1 MNNPLVLL
9 HISDVHVDSDDTQNY
24 HIREKLNRLH
34 LYIDDNEKLTT
45 DKYIVLI
52 TGDIGNNAR
61 AEELNLFASMLREY
75 KLEDRVILVPG
86 NHDYCREGNEI
97 GSITFDE
104 EAVKR
109 FQALQ
114 MHLLAR
120 CTGFISTIDTEA
132 KLVCRSEVCDPFIK
146 GKFLFWNKKSDVKC
160 TTRILEYVNHK
171 IIFVL
176 VDSNPQNV
184 MFDLNFARG
193 EIGTKQMKIVKNITT
208 NIKYKDWV
216 KIVLLHHHPIY
227 NNYFLKL
234 EDADEFLK
242 IIWDTFDIIC
252 FGHKHATGLWS
263 NHVGWLTSAP
273 NFGKN
278 PYGYR
283 YSIMPNNT
291 VIQGEIHLG

>member
-1 MNNPLVLL
+1 
-9 HISDVHVDSDDTQNY
+9 
-24 HIREKLNRLH
+24 
-34 LYIDDNEKLTT
+34 
-45 DKYIVLI
+45 
-52 TGDIGNNAR
+52 
-61 AEELNLFASMLREY
+61 
-75 KLEDRVILVPG
+75 
-86 NHDYCREGNEI
+86 
-97 GSITFDE
+97 
-104 EAVKR
+104 
-109 FQALQ
+109 
-114 MHLLAR
+114 
-120 CTGFISTIDTEA
+120 
-132 KLVCRSEVCDPFIK
+132 
-146 GKFLFWNKKSDVKC
+146 
-160 TTRILEYVNHK
+160 
-171 IIFVL
+171 
-176 VDSNPQNV
+176 

-252 FGHKHATGLWS
+252 FGHKHSTGLWS

-273 NFGKN
+273 NWGEN

-291 VIQGEIHLG
+291 IIQGEIHLG